1 MDKARSAESA
11 VVRNPLVLERAA
23 DLLGVDTTA
32 LGLALT
38 SKTLL
43 VAGETCS
50 AFLDPE
56 GSAANRDD
64 LARTLYA
71 LVFSWLGE
79 FLNQKLCRDD
89 FATFIALVDFPGPVH
104 ATSDAAGLDAFAF
117 NLASERLH
125 AFALDQLFEKD
136 KVEYAA
142 EGVALSG
149 LDKSYHSNAEV
160 VRVLTHTPGGLVHII
175 DDQTHRRGKT
185 DATMLTAMSKRWGSN
200 SSFGSRDG
208 DAALGRS
215 GTFLCAHWD
224 GQVSYSVENFLEHNS
239 AAIPSH
245 FVELLGGSTPAVGAG
260 GCKTPGARDEL
271 STGGS
276 SLSFVRQLFASD
288 AFQTTVHPKSEATIV
303 GASQKVGPR
312 RAPSTRRKGHG
323 VKVDDDDEAPP
334 AAAPAEAGS
343 SVIKEFNDSLSVL
356 LTTIAETNSWHVLCL
371 RPNDAQL
378 PAQLDARLVTRQIR
392 ALALPELASRLSGEW
407 SANLGQ
413 KEWWDRY
420 EAIDPLA
427 ESTSAL
433 APLTYR
439 DKASK
444 GREIFGWTDRE
455 MAIGTSKVGVVS
467 ECPL

>member
-1 MDKARSAESA
+1 M
-11 VVRNPLVLERAA
+11 
-23 DLLGVDTTA
+23 
-32 LGLALT
+32 
-38 SKTLL
+38 
-43 VAGETCS
+43 
-50 AFLDPE
+50 
-56 GSAANRDD
+56 
-64 LARTLYA
+64 
-71 LVFSWLGE
+71 
-79 FLNQKLCRDD
+79 
-89 FATFIALVDFPGPVH
+89 
-104 ATSDAAGLDAFAF
+104 
-117 NLASERLH
+117 
-125 AFALDQLFEKD
+125 
-136 KVEYAA
+136 
-142 EGVALSG
+142 
-149 LDKSYHSNAEV
+149 
-160 VRVLTHTPGGLVHII
+160 
-175 DDQTHRRGKT
+175 
-185 DATMLTAMSKRWGSN
+185 
-200 SSFGSRDG
+200 
-208 DAALGRS
+208 
-215 GTFLCAHWD
+215 
-224 GQVSYSVENFLEHNS
+224 
-239 AAIPSH
+239 
-245 FVELLGGSTPAVGAG
+245 
-260 GCKTPGARDEL
+260 
-271 STGGS
+271 
-276 SLSFVRQLFASD
+276 
-288 AFQTTVHPKSEATIV
+288 HPKSEATIV

-312 RAPSTRRKGHG
+312 RAPSTRRKGRG

-444 GREIFGWTDRE
+444 VREIFGWTDRE